1 MSGHQDLI
9 RACYA
14 AFNARD
20 LDAALAGVH
29 ADVDWPN
36 AVDGGRVRGR
46 EEVREYWSRQFETI
60 DPSVEPQAFS
70 EDGLGRIVVDV
81 HQIVRDL
88 DGDVIADQNVHTFRA
103 GLIARMDIRDAG
115 SNESAVALRRLQA

>member
-1 MSGHQDLI
+1 MSRHQELI

-14 AFNARD
+14 AFNVRD
-20 LDAALAGVH
+20 LDAALAGLH

-36 AVDGGRVRGR
+36 AIDGGRLRGR

-60 DPSVEPQAFS
+60 DPRVEPQAFS
-70 EDGLGRIVVDV
+70 EDELGRIVVDV

-88 DGDVIADQNVHTFRA
+88 DGGVIADQNVQHIYTFSA
-103 GLIARMDIRDAG
+103 GLIARMDIRHA
-115 SNESAVALRRLQA
+115 

>member
-1 MSGHQDLI
+1 MSSYQDLI

-20 LDAALAGVH
+20 LDGALAGVN

-46 EEVREYWSRQFETI
+46 EKVREYWSRQFETI
-60 DPSVEPQAFS
+60 DPCVEPQAFS
-70 EDGLGRIVVDV
+70 EDELGRIVVDV

-88 DGDVIADQNVHTFRA
+88 DGGVIADQNVQHIYTIGA
-103 GLIARMDIRDAG
+103 GLIARMDIRDA
-115 SNESAVALRRLQA
+115 